1 MTGTIAVIVVS
12 YNRPRM
18 IAEALA
24 SIDAADQVIVADD
37 GSDFDLEALAEQWA
51 ARIPRLNVL
60 EGTPRTPAERMRQ
73 PSCGRML
80 NDALRLVD
88 CDYVSYICDDDVF
101 APGWLSG
108 AKLALDYYKQ
118 FHMVRGD
125 WRTFHDGE
133 SLEDAPLCKFV
144 ATPPLTTGNFVMR
157 MSCVTEENC
166 WWGEN
171 TLAVHDA
178 TMLHSYVVRHR
189 QRDWL
194 GNLEL
199 LAGYRRE
206 HPKTISNH
214 SRPNDTYT
222 SDVEA
227 MFAEGSME

>member
-1 MTGTIAVIVVS
+1 ML
-12 YNRPRM
+12 
-18 IAEALA
+18 AEALA
-24 SIDAADQVIVADD
+24 SIDEADQIIIADD
-37 GSDFDLEALAEQWA
+37 GSDFDVWGVA
-51 ARIPRLNVL
+51 ARAGQHLPNVRVVSG
-60 EGTPRTPAERMRQ
+60 ERRAPAERMRT
-73 PSCGRML
+73 PSCGAL
-80 NDALRLVD
+80 INKALRLVN
-88 CDYVSYICDDDVF
+88 CDYVAYLCDDDLF

-108 AKLALDYYKQ
+108 AKLALDYYKR

-125 WRTFHDGE
+125 WRTFNDGE

-157 MSCVTEENC
+157 MSCVTDENC

-206 HPKTISNH
+206 HPKTITNH

-227 MFAEGSME
+227 MFAAGAGGME